1 MIVTYRHKGLELYA
15 RKGDRSKL
23 PQAHLARIRMILT
36 RLDAATNAVEMNQ
49 PGYYFH
55 ALTGG
60 LKDFYSVRVSGNYR
74 ITFRF
79 GDGGVHDVD
88 YVNYH

>member
-79 GDGGVHDVD
+79 GDGDVHDVD
-88 YVNYH
+88 YVDYH